1 MKWKKKMH
9 SHVFPFPILKLQ
21 IEVLISVNNLV
32 ITIYPKGSKG
42 QTFKLWDFTKAF
54 FLHSMAGLADRAYA
68 FETLDALSS
77 LFPASEETEKNK
89 RGIWTNHVNLKRS
102 N

>member
-1 MKWKKKMH
+1 MH

-42 QTFKLWDFTKAF
+42 QTFKL
-54 FLHSMAGLADRAYA
+54 
-68 FETLDALSS
+68 
-77 LFPASEETEKNK
+77 
-89 RGIWTNHVNLKRS
+89 
-102 N
+102 